1 MSFKTVRNG
10 NLEYLVS
17 TIIPVPHCFSTRY
30 GGVSE
35 GFLSSLNLGMSR
47 GDDPERVR
55 ENYRI
60 LGSAAGFDPEN
71 LVFSRQVHGD
81 TVEVVGKEDCEG
93 LFRVQPDEGRD
104 GLVTNEEN
112 VTLAVFS
119 ADCATILLY
128 DPVKRV
134 IAAVHSGWRGTAAGI
149 VLRAVERM
157 QDAYGCDPADLCAAI
172 GPCIGR
178 CCFETHR
185 EVPDAMLMALGVD
198 ALPAI
203 AQIQERPEKYFV
215 DLKLLN
221 EIWLRRGGVRNID
234 VCPDCT
240 ACQPERFW
248 SHRRTGGERGSLAA
262 IITL

>member
-1 MSFKTVRNG
+1 MSFQTIKHG

-17 TIIPVPHCFSTRY
+17 SLIQVPHCFSTRY

-35 GFLSSLNLGMSR
+35 GYLSSLNLGMSR

-60 LGSAAGFDPEN
+60 LGTAVGFDPCN

-81 TVEVVGKEDCEG
+81 TVAVAGKEDREG
-93 LFRVQPDEGRD
+93 LFREMPDEGRD
-104 GLVTNEEN
+104 GLVTAEEN
-112 VTLAVFS
+112 VVLAVFS
-119 ADCATILLY
+119 ADCTTILLH

-134 IAAVHSGWRGTAAGI
+134 VAAVHSGWRGTSMGI
-149 VLRAVERM
+149 ALRAVERM
-157 QDAYGCDPADLCAAI
+157 KDEFGCDPTEICAAI

-185 EVPDAMLMALGVD
+185 EVPDAMLATLGVD

-203 AQIQERPEKYFV
+203 EQIPARPEKYFV

-221 EIWLRRGGVRNID
+221 GIWLRRGGVRKID
-234 VCPDCT
+234 VCPECT